1 MRPGARQLTVM
12 PYCATWSESVLAQAV
27 VALRTALDNIRL
39 AIGCLTDDEVLTM
52 TRPQRRA
59 RMCVKHSR
67 VRRIAEIRLRSTAA
81 YQSAS
86 VSVSKVPGFGPPAL
100 LNTMLIA
107 SNVSMAVLTTRSRSV
122 HFVASAA
129 KPSTFAPSAAAART
143 SLAAPSIAAGGRENM
158 T

>member
-1 MRPGARQLTVM
+1 VL
-12 PYCATWSESVLAQAV
+12 PYCATWAGSVLAQAV

-100 LNTMLIA
+100 LNTMMIA
-107 SNVSMAVLTTRSRSV
+107 LNGSMVCFTSRSSSV
-122 HFVASAA
+122 DLVTFAA
-129 KPSTFAPSAAAART
+129 KA
-143 SLAAPSIAAGGRENM
+143 
-158 T
+158 